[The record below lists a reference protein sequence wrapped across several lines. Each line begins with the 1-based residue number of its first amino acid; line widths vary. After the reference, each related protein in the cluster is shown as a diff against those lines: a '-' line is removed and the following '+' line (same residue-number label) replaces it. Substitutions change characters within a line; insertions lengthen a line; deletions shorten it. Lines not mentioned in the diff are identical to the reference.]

1 MKETLRA
8 ISINILVCLADALLY
23 LSRALD
29 DKAEKIYNDQ
39 VAEDYYK
46 HKRILR

>member
-1 MKETLRA
+1 MKELLRS
-8 ISINILVCLADALLY
+8 ISINIIVRLADALLY

-29 DKAEKIYNDQ
+29 DKAEKMYNDQ

-46 HKRILR
+46 TRK

>member
-1 MKETLRA
+1 MRETLRA
-8 ISINILVCLADALLY
+8 VCINILVCLADVLLY

-29 DKAEKIYNDQ
+29 DKAEKMYNDQ

-46 HKRILR
+46 LKLR